1 MRRREFITIIGS
13 AVVGL
18 PFVAGAQQQAM
29 PVIGFLRSAR
39 AASSE
44 PFVAALRQGLSK
56 AGFTEGKNLAIE
68 YRWGENRPDR
78 LPELAADLV
87 RRRVAVIVT
96 NGRATPAAKS
106 ATTSI
111 PIVFVTG
118 NDPVARGF
126 VRSLDRPG
134 GNVTGVSFF
143 ALPTEAKRLELLLE
157 LVPKA
162 KTVAILLDPNNPGPQ
177 AELREL
183 EAAGQALGRK
193 IVIFEAT
200 REEEIA
206 SVFSEIIQAG
216 ADALFVGASA
226 FYVSRRRQLVQLAAS
241 HKIPASY
248 LTRQFVD
255 AGGLMSYS
263 GSPLDAYRRA
273 GVYVS
278 RILKGEKPSNL
289 PVELPTKFE
298 LVINRKAANAL
309 GLTIPP
315 MLLTFA
321 DKIIE

>member
-1 MRRREFITIIGS
+1 MPALGRRTFITLIGG
-13 AVVGL
+13 AAAAWPL
-18 PFVAGAQQQAM
+18 AAPAQQSAM

-39 AASSE
+39 AAGSE
-44 PFVAALRQGLSK
+44 PIVAAFRQGLSES
-56 AGFTEGKNLAIE
+56 GFTEGKNVVIE

-96 NGRATPAAKS
+96 NGRATPTAMS

-143 ALPTEAKRLELLLE
+143 ALPVGAKRLELLLE
-157 LVPKA
+157 LVPRA

-193 IVIFEAT
+193 LIIFKAT
-200 REEEIA
+200 REQEFN
-206 SVFSEIIQAG
+206 SVFSAITQAR

-226 FYVSRRRQLVQLAAS
+226 FYVSRRRQLVQLAAR
-241 HKIPASY
+241 HQIPASY
-248 LTRQFVD
+248 LTRQFVE
-255 AGGLMSYS
+255 AGGQMSI
-263 GSPLDAYRRA
+263 RA
-273 GVYVS
+273 VHRTLIVAPASMSAESS
-278 RILKGEKPSNL
+278 RARSLAICQLSYQPSL
-289 PVELPTKFE
+289 SW
-298 LVINRKAANAL
+298 
-309 GLTIPP
+309 
-315 MLLTFA
+315 
-321 DKIIE
+321 